1 MFMSA
6 ASDVERALKAL
17 MVVDDGARQW
27 LQVEGMLTMEELD
40 PNKDT
45 KESTAWQVQAE
56 AAHAKK
62 TGARIG
68 RVQDTVPPKKSPN
81 PNPTL
86 TPTPQPQPL
95 TLT

>member
-56 AAHAKK
+56 AAREEDW
-62 TGARIG
+62 GAHRARPRHG
-68 RVQDTVPPKKSPN
+68 ASEEEP
-81 PNPTL
+81 
-86 TPTPQPQPL
+86 
-95 TLT
+95 